1 MRAGRR
7 GLEFICLLT
16 KDEKYCAQLG
26 KCVLAAARLE
36 AELARYLA
44 SEGRSL
50 KHRNAML
57 GQLIAGKKATRLQ
70 ENMLPALAMILK
82 QRNYLSHNI
91 YRLFACSI
99 EETILPRSQL
109 LDSDIDCFTER
120 ARQLAENLDVLADSI
135 AKRIGAATA

>member
-1 MRAGRR
+1 MRAGTRVE
-7 GLEFICLLT
+7 GLEFFCLLT
-16 KDEKYCAQLG
+16 KDEKFCAQLG
-26 KCVLAAARLE
+26 KCVLPGARLE

-44 SEGRSL
+44 GEGRSL
-50 KHRNAML
+50 KHGSATL
-57 GQLIAGKKATRLQ
+57 GQLIAGMNAARLQ

-91 YRLFACSI
+91 YRLFAGSI

-120 ARQLAENLDVLADSI
+120 AWQLADNLDVLADSI
-135 AKRIGAATA
+135 TK